1 VIPLLSHRTRLL
13 LELRSF
19 DFFLLRKWW
28 CHRVWP
34 RIITV
39 VIFPPAFFLNSC
51 CTLYSLSNVTFIVSW
66 EYVLFE
72 LRLFDFFRWR
82 NLREKVCDPESLL
95 SLIFLLHFFE
105 FVFRIVFAL

>member
-1 VIPLLSHRTRLL
+1 
-13 LELRSF
+13 
-19 DFFLLRKWW
+19 
-28 CHRVWP
+28 
-34 RIITV
+34 V
-39 VIFPPAFFLNSC
+39 VPQSVTPNHYCRYFSSCIFLNSC